1 MKSFDLVKNFFLFLL
16 TFVLIDLSPFLLS
29 KIQPD
34 STDYLNFHPTRQ
46 TTYYILIQTL
56 EFLKIDLIFF
66 QKLFLSISITALFY
80 LIKKKTNIFF
90 SIAAYLFI
98 ISNVYYTS
106 FSKTILTEV
115 FFFSF
120 INLAIFFMFDLKK
133 KYNLIFFSFCC
144 GMISALKPIGVPVAL
159 IFIIIGLIQVR
170 RINQFFLI
178 FIFFLTPNIIESLFF
193 YSNFSKRET
202 VFKHSVAGKLFILS
216 GKDSF
221 EIKNYPGNLRQLLL
235 ASKAE
240 FKPIHR
246 YLDNIDNIFLKSELL
261 SDYEVVAQFQTFNFE
276 SVKKINF
283 DRQIIFDNSLT
294 IFFEVIRNNL
304 TDYLKLSFSHYLGSW
319 SIGAKV
325 RFLEK
330 NSSEIPKYEE
340 LKLSSGPMN
349 LPDLKLIE
357 LAQYFFLVLLF
368 ILTFYSLIFCLSLL
382 GIIKKK
388 LDFQIFS
395 IVFLIQ
401 SYLILVCFTNVS
413 TPRYLMPIYTILI
426 ILLIDFLSNI
436 QKIIKKY

>member
-1 MKSFDLVKNFFLFLL
+1 MKSFDLVKKFFLLLL
-16 TFVLIDLSPFLLS
+16 TFLIIDLSPFLLS

-34 STDYLNFHPTRQ
+34 SSDYLNFRPQRQ
-46 TTYYILIQTL
+46 TTYYILIQVL

-66 QKLFLSISITALFY
+66 QKLFLSISIIAVFY
-80 LIKKKTNIFF
+80 FIKKKTNIFF

-120 INLAIFFMFDLKK
+120 INLAIFFVFDLKK
-133 KYNLIFFSFCC
+133 KYNLMFFSFCC

-159 IFIIIGLIQVR
+159 ILIIIGIVQIR
-170 RINQFFLI
+170 KINQFFLI
-178 FIFFLTPNIIESLFF
+178 LIFFLTPNIIENIFF

-221 EIKNYPGNLRQLLL
+221 EINNYPENLRQLLL

-240 FKPIHR
+240 FKPVHQ
-246 YLDNIDNIFLKSELL
+246 YLDKIDNIFLKSELL
-261 SDYEVVAQFQTFNFE
+261 SDYEVIAQFQTFNFE

-283 DRQIIFDNSLT
+283 DRQIIFDNSLI
-294 IFFEVIRNNL
+294 IFFQVIRNNL

-330 NSSEIPKYEE
+330 NNTKIPKYEE

-357 LAQYFFLVLLF
+357 LAQYFFLILFF
-368 ILTFYSLIFCLSLL
+368 ILTFYSFIFCLSLL

-395 IVFLIQ
+395 IIFLIQ
-401 SYLILVCFTNVS
+401 SYLILICLTNVS

-426 ILLIDFLSNI
+426 VLLIDFLSQI
-436 QKIIKKY
+436 QKLIKKY